1 MVDWF
6 PVARVVANIE
16 WSKIQMPQ
24 YHITEED
31 TNAPVDAQGKV
42 KGDRR
47 DLELARRSLAGLQ
60 YGKRRHS
67 TVLTGD
73 TITATV
79 SEKTGKV
86 TNRNRIG
93 RGEIEYQAYLDLDAV
108 AKEDPEGRA
117 LKIVHQ
123 RLGIDTDP
131 ESPTVGQDVTRLSFW
146 WVDKKPMTP
155 EAKNGLNRRVLQ
167 AQSDAINERAKA
179 LKAADTPENRAA
191 HTVAV
196 AKLNVTKAR
205 ITSEYRQD
213 EASAKAHEAA
223 EVALAA
229 AEQSLKEIKS
239 SPSRNGSNPEI
250 EALLAEL
257 QSPAPEESPAPAPAP
272 AAPKKQAA
280 PAR

>member
-1 MVDWF
+1 
-6 PVARVVANIE
+6 
-16 WSKIQMPQ
+16 MPQ

-31 TNAPVDAQGKV
+31 TEAPVDADGRV
-42 KGDRR
+42 KNDRR

-67 TVLTGD
+67 TVLTGM
-73 TITATV
+73 IIEPTV

-86 TNRNRIG
+86 NNKNRIG
-93 RGEIEYQAYLDLDAV
+93 RGETEYQAYLDLDAV
-108 AKEDPEGRA
+108 AKEDPEGRS

-131 ESPTVGQDVTRLSFW
+131 ESPTSGQDVTRLSFW
-146 WVDKKPMTP
+146 WVEKQPMTA
-155 EAKNGLNRRVLQ
+155 EARNGLNRRILQ

-191 HTVAV
+191 HAVAV
-196 AKLNVTKAR
+196 AKLEVTKAR

-213 EASAKAHEAA
+213 DASAKVHEDAMAA
-223 EVALAA
+223 QAA
-229 AEQSLKEIKS
+229 AEQALRDVKQS
-239 SPSRNGSNPEI
+239 SSRNGANPEI

-257 QSPAPEESPAPAPAP
+257 QSPAKPEAP
-272 AAPKKQAA
+272 AAGSAPAAGVKKQGAA
-280 PAR
+280 AGR